1 MALSHVV
8 LLCLCLCLSASASSS
23 PLERNDPEIMARQEA
38 DRVTALPTQ
47 PPASFRHYSG
57 YISVDDFLGKAL
69 FYWFFEATSQPA
81 AKPLL
86 LWLNGGPG
94 CSSVGYGEA
103 QELGPFL
110 VKEGPGGPTLRF
122 NNYTWNKVIA
132 ATNLLFLDSPV
143 GVGFS
148 YSNATVEYGDN
159 STARD
164 AHTFLL
170 NWFKRFP
177 QYRSSEFYMAGE
189 SYAGHYVPQLAEVI
203 YDENQKSIEDTFIN
217 LKGVIVGN
225 PSMDDEKDMKGR
237 IDYAWGHALISDDL
251 YISIKA
257 KCDFSNENVTNDC
270 FNALLEYYK
279 LYKIINMY
287 SLYSPTCPPDRPFA
301 NHLLN
306 TRAKVGTRN
315 YHLLLL
321 RVILA
326 GYDPCLA
333 NHATAYFNLPDVQR
347 ALHANVTLIPR
358 PWSLCS
364 WDVNLSWNDTPSSVL
379 PVLKKLIGGGIRLW
393 VFSGDTDGSV
403 PVTSTRYA
411 LNKLGL
417 NITENWRAWYK
428 GREVG
433 GWTMT
438 YEGLTFVTVRG
449 AGHQVPTFAPKR
461 SLQIIRHFLANSKL
475 PSMPF

>member
-1 MALSHVV
+1 MALSHMVS
-8 LLCLCLCLSASASSS
+8 LCLCLCLSASAYS
-23 PLERNDPEIMARQEA
+23 PPCGPNDPEIAARQEA
-38 DRVTALPTQ
+38 DRVTCLPTQ
-47 PPASFRHYSG
+47 PLVTFRHYSG
-57 YISVDDFLGKAL
+57 YVPVDDTLGKAL

-81 AKPLL
+81 VKPLL

-94 CSSVGYGEA
+94 CSSVGHGEA

-110 VKEGPGGPTLRF
+110 VKDGPGGLTLTF
-122 NNYTWNKVIA
+122 NNYTWNKA
-132 ATNLLFLDSPV
+132 ANLLFLDSPV

-148 YSNATVEYGDN
+148 YSNATVEYWRQQYRFVKLKLI
-159 STARD
+159 TRD

-177 QYRSSEFYMAGE
+177 QYRSSEFYVAGE
-189 SYAGHYVPQLAEVI
+189 GYAGHYVPQLAEVI
-203 YDENQKSIEDTFIN
+203 YDENKKSIEDTFIN
-217 LKGVIVGN
+217 LKGIIVGN
-225 PSMDDEKDMKGR
+225 PSVDFETHLTGM

-251 YISIKA
+251 YFSIKA
-257 KCDFSNENVTNDC
+257 KCNFSNENLTKDC
-270 FNALLEYYK
+270 LNALHEYGK
-279 LYKIINMY
+279 LYFIIDMY
-287 SLYSPTCPPDRPFA
+287 SLYSPTCPLDQPFA

-306 TRAKVGTRN
+306 TRAKADTPN
-315 YHLLLL
+315 YHL
-321 RVILA
+321 VA

-333 NHATAYFNLPDVQR
+333 NHATAYFNLPGVQR
-347 ALHANVTLIPR
+347 ALHANVALISQ

-364 WDVNLSWNDTPSSVL
+364 WNVSFSWGDEALSVL

-403 PVTSTRYA
+403 TVTSTRYA

-433 GWTMT
+433 GWTMA

-449 AGHQVPTFAPKR
+449 AGHRVPTFAPER

>member
-1 MALSHVV
+1 MAISHVV
-8 LLCLCLCLSASASSS
+8 SLCLCLCLSVSASSS
-23 PLERNDPEIMARQEA
+23 PLVRNDPEIVARQEA
-38 DRVTALPTQ
+38 DRVTALPAQ

-57 YISVDDFLGKAL
+57 YIPVDDTLGKAL

-122 NNYTWNKVIA
+122 NNYTWNKA
-132 ATNLLFLDSPV
+132 ANLLFLDSPV

-164 AHTFLL
+164 AHAFLL

-217 LKGVIVGN
+217 LKGVIVRTQSR
-225 PSMDDEKDMKGR
+225 PDSILGR
-237 IDYAWGHALISDDL
+237 IDYAWGHALISVDL
-251 YISIKA
+251 YILIKA
-257 KCDFSNENVTNDC
+257 KCDFSNQNLTNDC

-279 LYKIINMY
+279 LYGIIDMY
-287 SLYSPTCPPDRPFA
+287 SLYSPTCPPDQPFA

-306 TRAKVGTRN
+306 TRAKVDTRN
-315 YHLLLL
+315 YHLLLS

-347 ALHANVTLIPR
+347 ALHANVARPSTVEPLQLGGEPCLERHALFSPPGTEETHPR
-358 PWSLCS
+358 
-364 WDVNLSWNDTPSSVL
+364 
-379 PVLKKLIGGGIRLW
+379 G
-393 VFSGDTDGSV
+393 GDTDGSV

-417 NITENWRAWYK
+417 NNIAENWRAWYK

-433 GWTMT
+433 GWTVT

-449 AGHQVPTFAPKR
+449 AGHQVPTFAPER

-475 PSMPF
+475 PYAPF